1 MRTLWAILLG
11 GLALVGTAEAT
22 DAKLGQ
28 TLEEVKAKHGSLEE
42 KDNRMHPNDLADYEP
57 TTFLE
62 GFDRLTYTFF
72 KRGNYKKCIGVS
84 YTKYY
89 ESREAVDMGLKE
101 GEEII
106 AKNFPDSY
114 GRPKLLKDFS
124 DNLENAGRTEGSF
137 SVMYGKGGGL
147 AEQSAH
153 IMLEEVGVDSAKG
166 KWFYSVSCY
175 SREFGRF
182 SEKKFRE
189 GR

>member
-11 GLALVGTAEAT
+11 GLALVGTATAT

-28 TLEEVKAKHGSLEE
+28 TLEEVKARHGSLEE
-42 KDNRMHPNDLADYEP
+42 KDNGSYPNDLADYEP
-57 TTFLE
+57 ITFYE
-62 GFDRLTYTFF
+62 GFDLITYTFF
-72 KRGNYKKCIGVS
+72 KRGVHKKCIAVI
-84 YTKYY
+84 YIKIY

-106 AKNFPDSY
+106 AKNFPDSKE
-114 GRPKLLKDFS
+114 RPKLLKDFS

-137 SVMYGKGGGL
+137 SAGYGTGRGL
-147 AEQSAH
+147 REQSAF
-153 IMLEEVGVDSAKG
+153 IAVEEVEDSKG
-166 KWFYSVSCY
+166 KWAYSVICH

-182 SEKKFRE
+182 SEKEIRE